1 MLVDKQHERPT
12 HSSLQ
17 QSAPVSQLPTT
28 RVITQP
34 KVSSRTS
41 SLLSRIQSN
50 KTIIPLT
57 DVETSKAVTNETHL
71 SKFSAESS
79 ISQASRSTSGISLL
93 INSKRGNFHD
103 LNDTET
109 CKSRKYV
116 RRLCGG
122 WCPCCSFCCCIVS
135 SVLLALLLAGLVTLI
150 VLLNTSNKA
159 TSEQQLQQQHPPVLQ
174 LLPLQVLPP
183 RSRRP
188 LSVTITSN
196 DCTSNW
202 TGVSILYHCDN
213 CANVIPYAQYTYTYV
228 AIATATRISFAFRED
243 IGLFL
248 LDDVSVVNV
257 NAPSVQLIVNGGFET
272 GSLSS
277 PWIYCNPYGASAAA
291 FILSN
296 SANLNWGGVT
306 FLAHSGSYCYC
317 DGAVTYADY
326 LSQTFP
332 TNVGDTYNI
341 SYWIY
346 NCGSGSASSA
356 DVLLSI

>member
-1 MLVDKQHERPT
+1 M
-12 HSSLQ
+12 
-17 QSAPVSQLPTT
+17 TT
-28 RVITQP
+28 ATSTSVTTATTTSTTTTQP
-34 KVSSRTS
+34 
-41 SLLSRIQSN
+41 
-50 KTIIPLT
+50 
-57 DVETSKAVTNETHL
+57 
-71 SKFSAESS
+71 
-79 ISQASRSTSGISLL
+79 ST
-93 INSKRGNFHD
+93 
-103 LNDTET
+103 T
-109 CKSRKYV
+109 
-116 RRLCGG
+116 
-122 WCPCCSFCCCIVS
+122 
-135 SVLLALLLAGLVTLI
+135 
-150 VLLNTSNKA
+150 
-159 TSEQQLQQQHPPVLQ
+159 
-174 LLPLQVLPP
+174 
-183 RSRRP
+183 
-188 LSVTITSN
+188 VTITSN